1 MSFLVRSAS
10 LRLLLGVAVAAGLV
24 VLAGARPATKRPPSA
39 KERAEADARRVDGAI
54 EAFGQGRA
62 EEVRAVLES
71 LPAERIPRGRED
83 DVAYLR
89 AMLTEDGGELTAA
102 LAEYLKA
109 YPKGKYRR
117 AVTLALGRIHYV
129 QGEYSEAENVL
140 SVFSPGIEK
149 DFVGRQ
155 ALVQRGLAQLAR
167 GDAAGALQFLN
178 SAKDDLADSPQE
190 ESYLFALSQAALRA
204 SRPSQ
209 AAEALRRLLER
220 HPRGEYAPQALYALG
235 TTLEAVGRA
244 GDATGVF
251 RQVMSRYPNSY
262 EATRVR
268 DRGIRPV
275 TASAPVSPLPLGGGF
290 AVQVGAFSRRDI
302 ADALAEDLK
311 RAGVEE
317 VSVKQGSETPPIYR
331 VRAGAFGTRD
341 EARALGERLRRERG
355 FSYTVVSRGGSRW
368 NRRRCSSSTAAS
380 RPNTR
385 AASSSS
391 VWAISTRRSGRTP

>member
-1 MSFLVRSAS
+1 MTVRPGGVR
-10 LRLLLGVAVAAGLV
+10 RLFFWGIVVAAGILAV
-24 VLAGARPATKRPPSA
+24 AGARPATKRQPSA
-39 KERAEADARRVDGAI
+39 KARTEADARRVDGAL
-54 EAFGQGRA
+54 EALGQGKVDD
-62 EEVRAVLES
+62 VRSVLES
-71 LPAERIPRGRED
+71 LTPERVPRGRED

-89 AMLTEDGGELTAA
+89 AMMTEDGAELTTA
-102 LAEYLKA
+102 LVEYLKV

-117 AVTLALGRIHYV
+117 AVTLALGRIRYV

-140 SVFSPGIEK
+140 SLFSPGIEK

-167 GDAAGALQFLN
+167 GDATGALQFLS
-178 SAKDDLADSPQE
+178 SAKGDLVDSPQE
-190 ESYLFALSQAALRA
+190 EGYLFALSQAALRA
-204 SRPSQ
+204 SKPSE
-209 AAEALRRLLER
+209 AAEALRLLLER

-235 TTLEAVGRA
+235 TTLETVGRS

-251 RQVMSRYPNSY
+251 RQVMARYPNSY

-275 TASAPVSPLPLGGGF
+275 TASVPVSPLPLGGGF

-311 RAGVEE
+311 RSGVED
-317 VSVKQGSETPPIYR
+317 VSVKQGSDMPPIYR

-355 FSYTVVSRGGSRW
+355 FSYSVVPR
-368 NRRRCSSSTAAS
+368 
-380 RPNTR
+380 
-385 AASSSS
+385 
-391 VWAISTRRSGRTP
+391 

>member
-1 MSFLVRSAS
+1 MIARGPSRGRRFLLTAAVLA
-10 LRLLLGVAVAAGLV
+10 GVLA
-24 VLAGARPATKRPPSA
+24 LAGARPAGKRQPSA
-39 KERAEADARRVDGAI
+39 KERAEADARRVDGAL
-54 EAFGQGRA
+54 EAFAQGKV
-62 EEVRAVLES
+62 EEVRSVLES
-71 LPAERIPRGRED
+71 LPPERAPKGRED
-83 DVAYLR
+83 DLAYLR
-89 AMLTEDGGELTAA
+89 AVMLEDGTELTAA
-102 LAEYLKA
+102 LGEYLKA
-109 YPKGKYRR
+109 HPKGKYRR
-117 AVTLALGRIHYV
+117 AVTLALGRIRYV

-167 GDAAGALQFLN
+167 GDAAGALQFLT
-178 SAKDDLADSPQE
+178 SAKGDLVDSPQE

-204 SRPSQ
+204 SKPSE

-235 TTLEAVGRA
+235 TTLETVGRA

-275 TASAPVSPLPLGGGF
+275 TGSVSVSPLPLGGGF

-311 RAGVEE
+311 RSGVED
-317 VSVKQGSETPPIYR
+317 VSVKQGGETPPIYR

-355 FSYTVVSRGGSRW
+355 FSYSVVPR
-368 NRRRCSSSTAAS
+368 
-380 RPNTR
+380 
-385 AASSSS
+385 
-391 VWAISTRRSGRTP
+391 